1 MRITK
6 QFIEKGGTELG
17 ALSTTTALGVAIDF
31 SRSNRYLKRAIEGQ
45 TDKHT
50 HIKRERHISNITH
63 CRSYAGL
70 RDKQT
75 HTRTPSQTDTRN
87 ITQSM
92 QENHSH
98 AHSVSFNRCE
108 FSQLLISCT
117 RTRNTPGRS
126 SSRSSRK
133 TSYSAELIFIGFLS
147 FPLKRKCCSLRS
159 PTCSRLAC
167 RKRWR
172 SMDRT
177 SPLSRSKRPRPKR
190 YTHRTLFSTATLEH
204 LVVVAS

>member
-1 MRITK
+1 MR
-6 QFIEKGGTELG
+6 
-17 ALSTTTALGVAIDF
+17 
-31 SRSNRYLKRAIEGQ
+31 
-45 TDKHT
+45 DKH
-50 HIKRERHISNITH
+50 
-63 CRSYAGL
+63 
-70 RDKQT
+70 T

-98 AHSVSFNRCE
+98 AHTVSFNRCE

-117 RTRNTPGRS
+117 HTRNTPGRS

-190 YTHRTLFSTATLEH
+190 YTHRNFFFDCDLRIFGSGCILGATYTEREGRGDEREE
-204 LVVVAS
+204 VGGRER